1 MLLVVLVFAESC
13 NTYKRG
19 DLKMCAMYDKYMHL
33 TNPQKF
39 TEVQKS
45 VRINFLCN
53 RI

>member
-1 MLLVVLVFAESC
+1 MLLVVLVVAESS
-13 NTYKRG
+13 NSYERG
-19 DLKMCAMYDKYMHL
+19 NLKMCAIYDRYMHL